1 MVVPYGYKYT
11 QIPLISQSNSVSLP
25 AVALGGPPHSG
36 KSVLAYSLTRALRER
51 ETPHYVLRAY
61 PPDYEGDWFLAGEP
75 ETVQQVRFKGARSE
89 DWLALVQR
97 DIAARQ
103 LPLLVDMGGLPTPT
117 QEGLLAA
124 CTHGILL
131 SPDAESRALW
141 RARFE
146 RYQLELVADL
156 HSELHGVNRLTDDGA
171 VLAGTL
177 AGLERGSQ
185 AQGPAFEALVARLA
199 ELFTEAARGLVRE
212 HLLRAPV
219 ELAVDVGALARQLGQ
234 APRAWLPEAL
244 LAVLDYLPEHSPLA
258 LYGRGPNWLYAAVAA
273 HALPAAFHLFDA
285 RRGWVAAPQLA
296 WGTPAPEAPLQVRV
310 TSEAGWAQLDF
321 SLPDAY
327 LDLAEA
333 GTLVL
338 PEVAA
343 PGLVLNG
350 KLPHWLWAGLVRR
363 YAQREWLAVAQM
375 RLPGAVVVRS
385 RTPARRV
392 GTLVPCLDVGE
403 GKSQK

>member
-1 MVVPYGYKYT
+1 
-11 QIPLISQSNSVSLP
+11 LP
-25 AVALGGPPHSG
+25 AVVLGGPPHSG

-51 ETPHYVLRAY
+51 EVPHYVLRAY

-75 ETVQQVRFKGARSE
+75 ETVQHVRLKGARSE
-89 DWLALVQR
+89 DWLPLVQR

-103 LPLLVDMGGLPTPT
+103 LPLLVDVGGLPTPT
-117 QEGLLAA
+117 QEGLLEA

-131 SPDAESRALW
+131 TPDAENRALW
-141 RARFE
+141 RMRFE

-156 HSELHGVNRLTDDGA
+156 RSELLGVNRLTDEGA

-177 AGLERGSQ
+177 AGLERGLQ
-185 AQGPAFEALVARLA
+185 AQGPVFEALTARLA
-199 ELFTEAARGLVRE
+199 VLFDAAAQGLVRE
-212 HLLRAPV
+212 HLLKAPV

-244 LAVLDYLPEHSPLA
+244 LAVLDYLPERTPLA
-258 LYGRGPNWLYAAVAA
+258 LYGRGPNWLYAAVAV

-285 RRGWVAAPQLA
+285 RLGWVAPPRLE
-296 WGTPAPEAPLQVRV
+296 WGIPTPDAPLQVTVRAG
-310 TSEAGWAQLDF
+310 AGWAQLDF

-343 PGLVLNG
+343 PGLVLSG
-350 KLPHWLWAGLVRR
+350 KLPHWLWAGLARH
-363 YAQREWLAVAQM
+363 YGECEWLAVAQM

-392 GTLVPCLDVGE
+392 GMLVPRLDMGE
-403 GKSQK
+403 GQFQK